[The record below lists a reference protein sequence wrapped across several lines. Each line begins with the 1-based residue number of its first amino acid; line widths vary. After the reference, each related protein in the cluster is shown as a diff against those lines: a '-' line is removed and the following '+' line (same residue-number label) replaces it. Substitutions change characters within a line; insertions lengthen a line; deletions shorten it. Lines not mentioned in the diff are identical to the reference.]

1 MLDAREVKL
10 SKLIATVLRHKP
22 EKIGITLDEHGWA
35 VIDDLIRGIRDFGR
49 EIDFAIVERIV
60 KENNKQRFTIS
71 EDGKKIRA
79 NHGHSVDV
87 SLEYVP
93 KAPPEILY
101 HGTVEENMDSI
112 KEKGLLHQKRLF
124 VHLSVNVEVAKD
136 VARRRKGNPVIY
148 KVMAGNMHRDGYP
161 FFLSAS
167 GIWLTDHV
175 PVKYLNPMVL
185 DRE

>member
-1 MLDAREVKL
+1 MLDTREVKL
-10 SKLIATVLRHKP
+10 SKLIATGLRHKP

-35 VIDDLIRGIRDFGR
+35 DIEDLIHGIRAFGR
-49 EIDFAIVERIV
+49 EIDFPTLERIV

-79 NHGHSVDV
+79 NHGHSVNV
-87 SLEYVP
+87 SLEYEP

-112 KEKGLLHQKRLF
+112 MEKGLLHQNRLF
-124 VHLSVNVEVAKD
+124 VHLSVNTDVAKD

-148 KVMAGNMHRDGYP
+148 KVMAGNMYQDGYT
-161 FFLSAS
+161 FFLSTS
-167 GIWLTDHV
+167 GIWLTEQV
-175 PVKYLNPMVL
+175 PAKYLQPMVI